1 MALLARQK
9 CGSRLCLFYP
19 ENGEMS
25 KITAIAGERENPLPE
40 SRDFCR
46 IAAVSANPIA
56 LFCFFERRMK
66 RIIFLIAGILLGT
79 AVLPAQSAAIE
90 LRDTTYAIIN
100 TQLEV
105 LEDPDNSLAI
115 EQVQHRVFR
124 PRQEMKFIFGYEH
137 ETLWA
142 RFKMVNRTQQNRVF
156 MAEVVNPFIPKLGCY
171 QIGSDGKLDTSFIT
185 GSGFHFAERPL
196 ERRNF
201 MFPLRLD
208 PGDSCQVYF
217 SISKD
222 FLPNSTILLTDY
234 DTREGIIRRYED
246 ILLTVFFV
254 FCSLY
259 LLLSALVFSITRQR
273 FQWYYFGYVLLTA
286 CFISTHLGHGFQY
299 LWRDQPILQFIIPS
313 TLNILRL
320 IFGIWFFRLYFEI
333 TRYARHFN
341 FFLNTTIALFLLTP
355 ILQVVY
361 TLWQP
366 QTGVYQAAMFYGY
379 LFFCSYLVFFSLVIL
394 AWALREIFY
403 KRRTRSATLFI
414 IVALNFVGLATTSLQ
429 SLGYNL
435 LDLTPDYLFTNKLN
449 FTTQTFYIPV
459 PVMAAFFFE
468 ILLVF
473 NFSLRKYIRLF
484 EKDQRAQLKIAK
496 AREEGLNALIM
507 GVENERRR
515 IARDLH
521 DGACVH
527 LAAVNMQIDSLRET
541 LTDQP
546 ELSNKLAGITDDI
559 EQTYREVRGISHDL
573 MSKALEKTDLQ
584 VALEDLV
591 MRCRQAQPGLD
602 IQLYTHFRPDEVTSL
617 AKIHLYRI
625 LQELLGNV
633 LKHAEARQVSVQL
646 LEDQGN
652 LLITVEDD
660 GKGFHP
666 DAQGHSDGIGL
677 ANVRTRVEVLRG
689 TLHLESKP
697 GRGTFVNIEVSMEST
712 RSIDH
717 VA

>member
-1 MALLARQK
+1 MLLEQ
-9 CGSRLCLFYP
+9 
-19 ENGEMS
+19 
-25 KITAIAGERENPLPE
+25 T
-40 SRDFCR
+40 
-46 IAAVSANPIA
+46 
-56 LFCFFERRMK
+56 
-66 RIIFLIAGILLGT
+66 
-79 AVLPAQSAAIE
+79 VLQAQSAALV
-90 LRDTTYAIIN
+90 LRDTTFAIMN

-105 LEDPDNSLAI
+105 LEDPGNTWTI
-115 EQVQHRVFR
+115 EQVQQRIFQ
-124 PRQEMKFIFGYEH
+124 PRQQLKFVFGYEH
-137 ETLWA
+137 KTLWA
-142 RFKMVNRTQQNRVF
+142 RFRMVNQSQHSKVF
-156 MAEVVNPFIPKLGCY
+156 MAEVVNPFITKLSCY
-171 QIGSDGKLDTSFIT
+171 QIGSDGNLDTSFTT
-185 GSGFHFAERPL
+185 GAGFPFAHRPI

-201 MFPLRLD
+201 MFPLRLA

-222 FLPNSTILLTDY
+222 FLPNSNILLVDY

-259 LLLSALVFSITRQR
+259 LLLSALVFSITQQR

-286 CFISTHLGHGFQY
+286 CFISSHLGHGFQY
-299 LWRDQPILQFIIPS
+299 LWRDYPRLQFIIPS

-333 TRYARHFN
+333 PRYARYFQV
-341 FFLNTTIALFLLTP
+341 FLNITIGLFLLTP
-355 ILQVVY
+355 VLQVIY

-366 QTGVYQAAMFYGY
+366 ESGLYQAVMFYGY
-379 LFFCSYLVFFSLVIL
+379 LFFCSYLVFFSLVIM

-435 LDLTPDYLFTNKLN
+435 LGLTPDYLFANKLN

-473 NFSLRKYIRLF
+473 NFSMRKYIRLF

-496 AREEGLNALIM
+496 AREEGLNALIL

-527 LAAVNMQIDSLRET
+527 LAAVNMQLDSLRET
-541 LTDQP
+541 LNDQP
-546 ELSNKLAGITDDI
+546 ALSAKLSDVTDDI
-559 EQTYREVRGISHDL
+559 EQTYRELRGISHDL

-591 MRCRQAQPGLD
+591 MRCRQAQPRLD
-602 IQLYTHFRPDEVTSL
+602 IQLYTHFKPEEVSGL

-625 LQELLGNV
+625 MQELLGNT
-633 LKHAEARQVSVQL
+633 LKHAGAKQVSVQL

-660 GKGFHP
+660 GKGFDP
-666 DAQGHSDGIGL
+666 AEKEQSEGIGL
-677 ANVRTRVEVLRG
+677 TNVRTRVEVLRG

-697 GRGTFVNIEVSMEST
+697 GRGTFVNIEVPMEAT
-712 RSIDH
+712 QSIDH
-717 VA
+717 VV

>member
-1 MALLARQK
+1 M
-9 CGSRLCLFYP
+9 
-19 ENGEMS
+19 
-25 KITAIAGERENPLPE
+25 
-40 SRDFCR
+40 
-46 IAAVSANPIA
+46 
-56 LFCFFERRMK
+56 
-66 RIIFLIAGILLGT
+66 IIGIMLET
-79 AVLPAQSAAIE
+79 AVLRAQSAALL
-90 LRDTTYAIIN
+90 LRDTTFAILN
-100 TQLEV
+100 AQLEV
-105 LEDPDNSLAI
+105 LEDPDNILTI
-115 EQVQHRVFR
+115 EQVQQRAFQ
-124 PRQEMKFIFGYEH
+124 PRHEMKFIFGYEH
-137 ETLWA
+137 KTLWA
-142 RFKMVNRTQQNRVF
+142 RFKMVNHAEHSKVF
-156 MAEVVNPFIPKLGCY
+156 MAEVVNPFIPKLSCY
-171 QIGSDGKLDTSFIT
+171 QIGSDGGIDTVFTT
-185 GSGFHFAERPL
+185 GAGFPFERRPV

-201 MFPLRLD
+201 MFPLRLA

-222 FLPNSTILLTDY
+222 FLPNSNVLLVDFN
-234 DTREGIIRRYED
+234 TREGLIRRYED

-259 LLLSALVFSITRQR
+259 LLLSALVFSITQQR

-299 LWRDQPILQFIIPS
+299 LWRDYPRLQFIVPA
-313 TLNILRL
+313 TLNIFRL

-333 TRYARHFN
+333 PKYARHFHL
-341 FFLNTTIALFLLTP
+341 FLNITIGLFLLTP
-355 ILQVVY
+355 VLQVIY
-361 TLWQP
+361 ALWRPKAEIYETL
-366 QTGVYQAAMFYGY
+366 MFYGY

-403 KRRTRSATLFI
+403 KRRTRSTALFI
-414 IVALNFVGLATTSLQ
+414 VVALTFVGLATTSLQ
-429 SLGYNL
+429 YLGYNL
-435 LDLTPDYLFTNKLN
+435 LDLSPDYLYENKLI

-473 NFSLRKYIRLF
+473 NFSMRKYIRLF

-496 AREEGLNALIM
+496 AREEGLNALIL

-527 LAAVNMQIDSLRET
+527 LAAVNMQLDSLREN

-546 ELSNKLAGITDDI
+546 ELSARLADITDDI

-591 MRCRQAQPGLD
+591 MRCRQAQPRLD
-602 IQLYTHFRPDEVTSL
+602 IQLYTQFRPEEVSGL

-625 LQELLGNV
+625 MQELLGNT
-633 LKHAEARQVSVQL
+633 LKHAQAKQVNVQL
-646 LEDQGN
+646 LEDRGN

-660 GKGFHP
+660 GKGFDP
-666 DAQGHSDGIGL
+666 AANEQSEGIGL
-677 ANVRTRVEVLRG
+677 TNVRTRVEVLRG
-689 TLHLESKP
+689 TFHLESKP
-697 GRGTFVNIEVSMEST
+697 GRGTFINIEVPMEAT

>member
-1 MALLARQK
+1 
-9 CGSRLCLFYP
+9 
-19 ENGEMS
+19 
-25 KITAIAGERENPLPE
+25 
-40 SRDFCR
+40 
-46 IAAVSANPIA
+46 
-56 LFCFFERRMK
+56 MK
-66 RIIFLIAGILLGT
+66 KIIFLITGILLGAT
-79 AVLPAQSAAIE
+79 TLPAQSLALE
-90 LRDTTYAIIN
+90 LHDTTFAIIN
-100 TQLEV
+100 TELEV
-105 LEDPDNSLAI
+105 LEDPDNTLTI
-115 EQVQHRVFR
+115 GQVQHRVFQ
-124 PRQEMKFIFGYEH
+124 PRQDMKFIFGYEH
-137 ETLWA
+137 KTLWV
-142 RFKMVNRTQQNRVF
+142 RFRMLNRTTQDRTF
-156 MAEVVNPFIPKLGCY
+156 MAEIVNPFIPKLACY
-171 QIGSDGKLDTSFIT
+171 QIGSDGNLDTAFVT
-185 GSGFHFAERPL
+185 GAAFPFAQRPVQ
-196 ERRNF
+196 RRNF
-201 MFPLRLD
+201 MFPLRLAA
-208 PGDSCQVYF
+208 GDSCQVYF

-222 FLPNSTILLTDY
+222 FLPNSNILLVDY
-234 DTREGIIRRYED
+234 ETREGVIRRYED

-259 LLLSALVFSITRQR
+259 LLLSALVFSITQQR

-299 LWRDQPILQFIIPS
+299 LWRDYPRLQFIIPS

-333 TRYARHFN
+333 PRYARYFQA
-341 FFLNTTIALFLLTP
+341 FLNITIALFLLTP
-355 ILQVVY
+355 VLQVMY
-361 TLWQP
+361 TLWPP
-366 QTGVYQAAMFYGY
+366 QTVFSQAVMFYGY
-379 LFFCSYLVFFSLVIL
+379 LFFCSYLVFFSFVIL

-403 KRRTRSATLFI
+403 KRRTRSATLFV
-414 IVALNFVGLATTSLQ
+414 IVAINFVGLATTSLQ

-435 LDLTPDYLFTNKLN
+435 LDLSPDYLFANKLN

-496 AREEGLNALIM
+496 AREEGLNALIL

-546 ELSNKLAGITDDI
+546 ELSAKLAGITDDI
-559 EQTYREVRGISHDL
+559 EATYREVRGISHDL

-591 MRCRQAQPGLD
+591 MRCRQAQPQLD
-602 IQLYTHFRPDEVTSL
+602 IQLYTHFKPEEVSGL

-625 LQELLGNV
+625 MQELLGNT
-633 LKHAEARQVSVQL
+633 LKHAQAKQVSVQL

-652 LLITVEDD
+652 LLLTVEDD
-660 GKGFHP
+660 GKGFDP
-666 DAQGHSDGIGL
+666 GDKEQSDGIGL

-689 TLHLESKP
+689 ALHLESRP
-697 GRGTFVNIEVSMEST
+697 GRGTFVNIALPLEST
-712 RSIDH
+712 RSTDR
-717 VA
+717 VV

>member
-1 MALLARQK
+1 M
-9 CGSRLCLFYP
+9 
-19 ENGEMS
+19 
-25 KITAIAGERENPLPE
+25 
-40 SRDFCR
+40 
-46 IAAVSANPIA
+46 
-56 LFCFFERRMK
+56 
-66 RIIFLIAGILLGT
+66 IIGIMLET
-79 AVLPAQSAAIE
+79 AVLRAQSAALL
-90 LRDTTYAIIN
+90 LRDTTFAILN
-100 TQLEV
+100 AQLEV
-105 LEDPDNSLAI
+105 LEDPDNILTI
-115 EQVQHRVFR
+115 EQVQQRAFQ
-124 PRQEMKFIFGYEH
+124 PRHEMKFIFGYEH
-137 ETLWA
+137 KTLWA
-142 RFKMVNRTQQNRVF
+142 RFKMVNHAEHSKVF
-156 MAEVVNPFIPKLGCY
+156 MAEVVNPFIPKLSCY
-171 QIGSDGKLDTSFIT
+171 QIGSDGGIDTVFTT
-185 GSGFHFAERPL
+185 GAGFPFEQRPV

-201 MFPLRLD
+201 MFPLRLA

-222 FLPNSTILLTDY
+222 FLPNSNVLLVDFN
-234 DTREGIIRRYED
+234 TREGLIRRYED

-259 LLLSALVFSITRQR
+259 LLLSALVFSITQQR

-299 LWRDQPILQFIIPS
+299 LWRDYPRLQFIVPA
-313 TLNILRL
+313 TLNIFRL

-333 TRYARHFN
+333 PKYARHFHL
-341 FFLNTTIALFLLTP
+341 FLNITIGLFLLTP
-355 ILQVVY
+355 VLQVIY
-361 TLWQP
+361 ALWRPKAEIYETL
-366 QTGVYQAAMFYGY
+366 MFYGY

-403 KRRTRSATLFI
+403 KRRTRSTALFI
-414 IVALNFVGLATTSLQ
+414 VVALNFVGLATTSLQ
-429 SLGYNL
+429 YLGYNL
-435 LDLTPDYLFTNKLN
+435 LDLSPDYLYENKLI

-473 NFSLRKYIRLF
+473 NFSMRKYIRLF

-496 AREEGLNALIM
+496 AREEGLNALIL

-527 LAAVNMQIDSLRET
+527 LAAVNMQLDSLREN

-546 ELSNKLAGITDDI
+546 ELSARLADITDDI

-591 MRCRQAQPGLD
+591 MRCRQAQPRLD
-602 IQLYTHFRPDEVTSL
+602 IQLYTQFRPEEVSGL

-625 LQELLGNV
+625 MQELLGNT
-633 LKHAEARQVSVQL
+633 LKHAQAKQVNVQL
-646 LEDQGN
+646 LEDRGN

-660 GKGFHP
+660 GKGFDP
-666 DAQGHSDGIGL
+666 AANEQSEGIGL
-677 ANVRTRVEVLRG
+677 TNVRTRVEVLRG
-689 TLHLESKP
+689 TFHLESKP
-697 GRGTFVNIEVSMEST
+697 GRGTFINIEVPMEAT